1 MEQLSV
7 EALFIKAQVLLVAP
21 GSPLS
26 VSSLACAFLL
36 AAGVLVWRRVRRG
49 RELKLPVM
57 IRALFPKTKWLSASH
72 RADIG
77 FVLFNAF
84 LMGVLFGWALLTYNW
99 VSAVVIDGLVG
110 TFGAS
115 QPTALADIW
124 VRLILTLG
132 LFVAFEFAYWLDHFL
147 SHRVPILWEFHRVH
161 HEAETLTPF
170 TVFRVHPVDSIVY
183 YNISAICMGL
193 TNGVLAFAFGTNQ
206 HQFTITDTNVIIVC
220 AFHLFIHLQHSH
232 MWITFPGVLGRI
244 FMSPAGHQIHHSMNP
259 AHFNRNMGGALSIF
273 DWLFGTLYVPSKSP
287 EKLTFG
293 VAQEHADVA
302 PHTFAHTMVAP
313 LMRGGQ
319 HIAKAVGELRGA
331 AGGEVPASADGA
343 ST

>member
-132 LFVAFEFAYWLDHFL
+132 LLD
-147 SHRVPILWEFHRVH
+147 R
-161 HEAETLTPF
+161 
-170 TVFRVHPVDSIVY
+170 
-183 YNISAICMGL
+183 
-193 TNGVLAFAFGTNQ
+193 
-206 HQFTITDTNVIIVC
+206 
-220 AFHLFIHLQHSH
+220 
-232 MWITFPGVLGRI
+232 
-244 FMSPAGHQIHHSMNP
+244 
-259 AHFNRNMGGALSIF
+259 
-273 DWLFGTLYVPSKSP
+273 KS
-287 EKLTFG
+287 
-293 VAQEHADVA
+293 VV
-302 PHTFAHTMVAP
+302 
-313 LMRGGQ
+313 
-319 HIAKAVGELRGA
+319 
-331 AGGEVPASADGA
+331 
-343 ST
+343 